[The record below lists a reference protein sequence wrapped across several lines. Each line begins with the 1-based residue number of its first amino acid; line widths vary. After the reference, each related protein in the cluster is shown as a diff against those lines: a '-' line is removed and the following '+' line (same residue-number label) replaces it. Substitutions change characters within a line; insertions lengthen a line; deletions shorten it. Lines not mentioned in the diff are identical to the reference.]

1 MSVMPS
7 PDEERAIP
15 LGDRLAVDGGLEVQL
30 AIIYGTEP
38 LDVSAG
44 GHGVM
49 MSADTRNPGI
59 IVFKKSNYL
68 GHYTLPAELGEQPL
82 SEVVKT
88 VYFQG
93 ILEKYKK

>member
-1 MSVMPS
+1 MPS

-15 LGDRLAVDGGLEVQL
+15 RGELLAVGGLEVQL
-30 AIIYGTEP
+30 ATIRGTEMV
-38 LDVSAG
+38 DVSAG

-49 MSADTRNPGI
+49 MPVGTTKPGI
-59 IVFKKSNYL
+59 IIFHKRAYL

-82 SEVVKT
+82 SEVMKT
-88 VYFQG
+88 EYVLG